1 MFVFRFHNLEFVVFA
16 TRCVLHVPDCIK
28 AYHAVTVLWLGIR
41 PFVEQSPWEIVT
53 TWRDQDHPFPLK
65 IARSRARTRGG
76 ARGNPSRFGGLM
88 VLLVA
93 GLSMIRS
100 CYSRRSAI
108 AFAGR
113 VQFVR
118 ISLMWSFEG
127 LVVCPSLFH
136 VTFISIEATGC
147 RIT

>member
-65 IARSRARTRGG
+65 IARSRARPRAEWARRRYGRRDPGRGVGTTGG

-88 VLLVA
+88 VLLVVGYSLCA
-93 GLSMIRS
+93 FHS
-100 CYSRRSAI
+100 C
-108 AFAGR
+108 GR
-113 VQFVR
+113 
-118 ISLMWSFEG
+118 LKD
-127 LVVCPSLFH
+127 
-136 VTFISIEATGC
+136 
-147 RIT
+147 